1 MKKTI
6 LLLSSKAITL
16 NNFFDVIISN
26 KKYNFILGSTDPENL
41 KFKNLKVKLFL
52 DFKLIKIINPLFFF
66 SNLIKNFFILK
77 KLKYDYIIINTPL
90 AALYFRIIGY
100 LLKKKYIYIVHGFRF
115 HRSERSVKSIF
126 FKTYEKLFSIITS
139 HYIILNKEDLK
150 VILNNFNKPKENI
163 LSIPSIGI
171 SYKKLIKIK
180 TKKKDIN
187 FNVGIISA
195 YRDNKG
201 YPDLI
206 KIAAKLQKNK
216 INIKF
221 HCYGYDNKERYS
233 QKIKRLK
240 LNNVMLNNY
249 SNNIHDKIKYFDLV
263 CHLSRR
269 EGMPI
274 SLLETITI
282 GVPVIAYDIRGNND
296 IIVNNFNGIL
306 VKPYDA
312 SDFENRLIKLY
323 KDPKKLKLLQK
334 NCKKSV
340 KQYHDKKNISSM
352 ISNFIDNV
360 E

>member
-26 KKYNFILGSTDPENL
+26 KKYNFILGSSDPKNL

-77 KLKYDYIIINTPL
+77 KLKFDYIIINTPL

-115 HRSERSVKSIF
+115 HQREISVKSIF
-126 FKTYEKLFSIITS
+126 FKIYEKIFSMITS
-139 HYIILNKEDLK
+139 YYIVLNKEDLK
-150 VILNNFNKPKENI
+150 VILNNFNKSKEHV
-163 LSIPSIGI
+163 LRIPSIGI

-180 TKKKDIN
+180 SSKKNIN

-201 YPDLI
+201 YPDLF
-206 KIAAKLQKNK
+206 KIAAKLQKKK

-221 HCYGYDNKERYS
+221 HCYGYDNKEKYS
-233 QKIKRLK
+233 QKIKKLK
-240 LNNVMLNNY
+240 LNNIILNNY
-249 SNNIHDKIKYFDLV
+249 SKKIYDKIKCFDLV

-274 SLLETITI
+274 SLLETIAI

-296 IIVNNFNGIL
+296 IIINNFNGIL
-306 VKPYDA
+306 VKPYDVN
-312 SDFENRLIKLY
+312 DFENKLTKLY
-323 KDPKKLKLLQK
+323 RNSKKLKLLRK
-334 NCKKSV
+334 NCKKSI
-340 KQYHDKKNISSM
+340 KRYHDKKNIASM

-360 E
+360 R